1 MKRTQIV
8 GLLVLTLVLVIVTS
22 GTAHAATGTFD
33 PSASWS
39 DWFWHYSGV
48 AIQTVYGW
56 FGKCMPDI
64 TGQACAI
71 P

>member
-1 MKRTQIV
+1 MKLRRFMTA
-8 GLLVLTLVLVIVTS
+8 LALAALVVLVFANA
-22 GTAHAATGTFD
+22 AHAATGDFD

-39 DWFWHYSGV
+39 DWFYHYAGV

-56 FGKCMPDI
+56 FGYCMPDI
-64 TGQACAI
+64 TGQHCAI